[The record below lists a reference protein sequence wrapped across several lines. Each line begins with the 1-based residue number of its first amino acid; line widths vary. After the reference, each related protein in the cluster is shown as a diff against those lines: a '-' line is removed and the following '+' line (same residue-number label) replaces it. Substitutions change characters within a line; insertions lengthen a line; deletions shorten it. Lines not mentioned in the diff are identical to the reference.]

1 MTNDKDYIIIN
12 IDEISGC
19 FVEKSHSYKLPI
31 IKLSEL
37 IKFIDN
43 LTERKVKDE

>member
-19 FVEKSHSYKLPI
+19 FVEKSHSYKVPVEALPEI
-31 IKLSEL
+31 
-37 IKFIDN
+37 IKFIESLQREGGD
-43 LTERKVKDE
+43 